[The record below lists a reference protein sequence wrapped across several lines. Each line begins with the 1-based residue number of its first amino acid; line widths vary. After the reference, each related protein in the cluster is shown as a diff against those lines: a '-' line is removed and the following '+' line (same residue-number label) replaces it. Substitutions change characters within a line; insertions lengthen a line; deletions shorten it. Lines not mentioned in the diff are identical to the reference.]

1 MKRIKSDTHV
11 FGLTTALIAMLITGT
26 LSVYFEMVC
35 PSALTVAKAAPL
47 SIFAEARSSDRSD
60 QTLSGSDTI
69 GDDSYFSNA
78 LPEPNSV
85 DKVKLSQAY
94 GKLPLS
100 FEANQGQA
108 DPQVNFTSSCNGYRL
123 SLSPT
128 EAVVA
133 FSDLNQKTKTR
144 NQKPAAFHMRLVG
157 ANGSPQAEGLDQLP
171 TRSNY
176 FIGTD
181 ATKWRTDIP
190 NFGRVKYEEVYPGVD
205 LIYHGNQQQLEYDFL
220 VAAGA
225 NPRAIKMA
233 FEGVR
238 RMYVDSQGD
247 LLLHTSGGCLRQHKP
262 IAYQEVDGIKKEI
275 PCRFIVKG
283 KREIGFQVAGYD
295 ITKPLVIDPV
305 LNAVIYSRYLGESGV
320 EMGLGIAVDSSD
332 NVYVAGVT
340 SSASFDGSNDVFV
353 KKLNPTGTSVL
364 YSVILGGGGNDRGHA
379 IAVGFDAQYGET
391 AYVTGQTSSGDF
403 PTWPPSGVWDD
414 DLSGTTDAFVA
425 RLNASGSVLFSTY
438 LGGNGVDS
446 ANGIAVDAC
455 QAPVIEPCGSAYVTG
470 YTDSGDFP
478 RVNPFQNGYG
488 GGQDAFVTKIAGGGA
503 ALEYSTYLGGS
514 LNDTGVDIAVDNDG
528 KAYVIGST
536 QSPDFPIRG
545 TTFGQHL
552 GGSRDAF
559 ATKMS
564 IDGTTAEFSAYLGG
578 SNVEDGFRI
587 VAPFDTGFYVTGAT
601 SSPDFPTTGG
611 HLSNNLNG
619 LTDAFVMKITPPT
632 YTLSGYLGGSYIDK
646 GYGIACFGS
655 SIYLTGETYSSDF
668 PTTGVDTSGYSGGRD
683 AFVTILDSND
693 GSRRYSTYL
702 GGSGDEDGRRIAAST
717 SGIYVTGYTKS
728 SNFPRKNTSS
738 TLQGSQDAFVTKFYR
753 RF

>member
-1 MKRIKSDTHV
+1 MKRIKSVTHV
-11 FGLTTALIAMLITGT
+11 FGLTTALIAMLITSN
-26 LSVYFEMVC
+26 LSVYFERVC
-35 PSALTVAKAAPL
+35 PSARAVVKAAPL
-47 SIFAEARSSDRSD
+47 SEARSSDRSD
-60 QTLSGSDTI
+60 QTLLGSDTI
-69 GDDSYFSNA
+69 GVDSYFSTP

-108 DPQVNFTSSCNGYRL
+108 DPHVNFTSNCNGYRL
-123 SLSPT
+123 FLTPT

-157 ANGSPQAEGLDQLP
+157 ANSSPQVEGLDQLP

-176 FIGTD
+176 FIGSD

-247 LLLHTSGGCLRQHKP
+247 LLLHTSGGYLRQHKP

-275 PCRFIVKG
+275 SCRFIVKG
-283 KREIGFQVAGYD
+283 KCEIGFQVAGYD

-305 LNAVIYSRYLGESGV
+305 LNAVIYSTYLGDSGV
-320 EMGLGIAVDSSD
+320 EMGLGIAVESSSD
-332 NVYVAGVT
+332 NVYVTGVT

-353 KKLNPTGTSVL
+353 TKLNNSGTSVL
-364 YSVILGGGGNDRGHA
+364 YSVFLGGSGNDRGHA
-379 IAVGFDAQYGET
+379 IAVAWDNT

-403 PTWPPSGVWDD
+403 PIYPKPNIWDD
-414 DLSGTTDAFVA
+414 DLGGVTDAFIA
-425 RLNASGSVLFSTY
+425 KLSSSGSVIFSTF
-438 LGGNGVDS
+438 LGGDGIDS
-446 ANGIAVDAC
+446 ANGIAVDSSL
-455 QAPVIEPCGSAYVTG
+455 SAYVTG
-470 YTDSGDFP
+470 FTSSLNFP
-478 RVNPFQNGYG
+478 HINAYQPLSG
-488 GGQDAFVTKIAGGGA
+488 GGQDAFVTKIAGGGGFIY
-503 ALEYSTYLGGS
+503 YSTYLGG
-514 LNDTGVDIAVDNDG
+514 NFEDTGVDIAVDPS
-528 KAYVIGST
+528 ATPSAHVIGST
-536 QSPDFPIRG
+536 KSTNFP
-545 TTFGQHL
+545 TFGTNFGHTL
-552 GGSRDAF
+552 SGTRDAF
-559 ATKMS
+559 ATVMS
-564 IDGTTAEFSAYLGG
+564 FEGTTTEFSAYLGG
-578 SNVEDGFRI
+578 NNVEDGFRI
-587 VAPFDTGFYVTGAT
+587 VAPTAQTFYVTGAT
-601 SSPDFPTTGG
+601 SSPDFPTRG
-611 HLSNNLNG
+611 LLNNNLRG
-619 LTDAFVMKITPPT
+619 LTDAFVMGISGGT

-683 AFVTILDSND
+683 AFVTILDSDD
-693 GSRRYSTYL
+693 GFRRYSTYL

-728 SNFPRKNTSS
+728 SNFPRKNTNS